1 MSIGFPHFPQ
11 ITAHLTQYTRTHART
26 HAHKHTPTFT
36 HARTYMHTLKH
47 TQTHA
52 RTHTYTHTDIHAHT
66 RTLKHTQT
74 HARTHAR
81 THTYIH
87 IHTHAH
93 KNAHILAF
101 LIITGG
107 SCFQFEIFRFVCSE
121 RIREYHVYFQRGER
135 GYCPHSLRVSQ
146 NNKEL
151 LLTRRSGNLTSVFTF
166 TP

>member
-11 ITAHLTQYTRTHART
+11 ITAHLTQYTRAHARTQTHPDIHART
-26 HAHKHTPTFT
+26 H
-36 HARTYMHTLKH
+36 
-47 TQTHA
+47 
-52 RTHTYTHTDIHAHT
+52 IHAHT
-66 RTLKHTQT
+66 QT
-74 HARTHAR
+74 YTNTRTHAHIHTHRHSR
-81 THTYIH
+81 THAHTQTYIH

-151 LLTRRSGNLTSVFTF
+151 LLTRKVNTDVKLPDLT
-166 TP
+166 P